1 MSDMR
6 TLHSVTRRCGWG
18 GLGGLAAGAVIG
30 CSSMGQDLS
39 ALGESI
45 MPVNPDK
52 AVRLMVDPHDPDN
65 RRRGTVLIANSPFG
79 GADAYLAMYRD
90 RVENERD
97 PLVKAASIGALGRY
111 GGPEDAPRIAGALGD
126 EQELQVRWEAAKALQ
141 RIHNPTVVSPLLQT
155 LGDEGEQPDIRVA
168 TAVAL
173 GQYPQDRVFQG
184 LIGALDAVELSV
196 NLAAQQSLVMLTG
209 EDFRLDPR
217 AWLRWYNAVEQP
229 FARQQEYLYPTYQR
243 RQTWLEKLAFWSTTT
258 FEQPGPPAGLRP
270 VSRRKTYPDSDEAP
284 ADETGG

>member
-6 TLHSVTRRCGWG
+6 TLHSVTKRCGRG
-18 GLGGLAAGAVIG
+18 GLGVLAAGAVIG
-30 CSSMGQDLS
+30 CSTMGQDLS
-39 ALGESI
+39 ALGEGI

-79 GADAYLAMYRD
+79 GADPYLAMYRD

-111 GGPEDAPRIAGALGD
+111 GGPEDAPRIAGGLGH

-141 RIHNPTVVSPLLQT
+141 RIHNPAVVSPLLQT

-168 TAVAL
+168 AAVAL

-184 LIGALDAVELSV
+184 LVGALEALELSV
-196 NLAAQQSLVMLTG
+196 NLAAQQSLVTLTG
-209 EDFRLDPR
+209 ENFGLDPR

-243 RQTWLEKLAFWSTTT
+243 RQTWLEKLAFWSNTT

-270 VSRRKTYPDSDEAP
+270 ASQRRTYQDDDSA

>member
-18 GLGGLAAGAVIG
+18 GLGALAAGAVIG
-30 CSSMGQDLS
+30 CGTMGQDLS

-111 GGPEDAPRIAGALGD
+111 GGPEDAPRIAGGLGD

-141 RIHNPTVVSPLLQT
+141 RIHNPAVVSPLLQT

-168 TAVAL
+168 AAVAL

-184 LIGALDAVELSV
+184 LVGALDALELSV
-196 NLAAQQSLVMLTG
+196 NLAAQQSLVTLTG
-209 EDFRLDPR
+209 ENTGLDPR
-217 AWLRWYNAVEQP
+217 AWLRWYNAVDNP
-229 FARQQEYLYPTYQR
+229 FAGQREYLYPTYQR
-243 RQTWLEKLAFWSTTT
+243 RRTWMEKLAFWSGKT
-258 FEQPGPPAGLRP
+258 FEQPGPSAGLRP
-270 VSRRKTYPDSDEAP
+270 TSQRRTYPDDDSA